1 MTKSLSRRDFLR
13 TSAAVAAPMIVP
25 ASVLAKPGRIAPS
38 DRLGIGHIGVGTM
51 GYNHVKGLLGEKS
64 VQILAVCD
72 VDKDRREFNQKA
84 VEKGYTKDTDYK
96 GCAAYNDYHE
106 LLARKDID
114 AVVIAVPDHW
124 HVAVALDA
132 MKAGKDVYC
141 EKPLTLTIG
150 EAKAI
155 IDATRKLDKVFQTG
169 SQQRS
174 DWEFQVAVN
183 MVRKGAIGKLKQII
197 VDVGG
202 PSKPCDLPEE
212 EMQPGLD
219 WDRWLGQAP
228 KRPYNSVLSPR
239 GVHTH
244 FPAWRNY
251 REYSGGMMTDWGAH
265 HFDIAQWMLG
275 MDQSGPIQI
284 LPPEDPKKDRGL
296 RYVYANGVEVIHG
309 PSGGVRAIGEEGEIL
324 VNRGKLESKPE
335 SLTAKYRAEKGL
347 KAPQGPDDFLPA
359 RPVSHKRNWLDCIKS
374 RQRPIA
380 DVEIGARSVTVC
392 HLGNLAYWNQ
402 RKLKW
407 DPEKWEFPGDAEAN
421 GWRTRERREGY
432 ALPQV

>member
-1 MTKSLSRRDFLR
+1 M
-13 TSAAVAAPMIVP
+13 AAPWVVP
-25 ASVLAKPGRIAPS
+25 ASVLGTQDKAAPS
-38 DRLGIGHIGVGTM
+38 QRLTIGFIGTGTM
-51 GYNHVKGLLGEKS
+51 GYNHVKGLVGEKS

-72 VDKDRREFNQKA
+72 VDQDRREFNQKA
-84 VEKGYTKDTDYK
+84 VEKGYSKDTEYK
-96 GCAAYNDYHE
+96 GCAVYNDYHE

-114 AVVIAVPDHW
+114 AVVIAAPDHW
-124 HVAVALDA
+124 HAAIALEA

-141 EKPLTLTIG
+141 EKPLTLTIH
-150 EAKAI
+150 EAKTL
-155 IDATRKLDKVFQTG
+155 IDATRKLGRVFQTG

-183 MVRKGAIGKLKQII
+183 MVRKGVIGKLKQII

-219 WDRWLGQAP
+219 WERWLGQAP
-228 KRPYNSVLSPR
+228 QRPYNSVLSPR

-275 MDQSGPIQI
+275 MDQSGPIEI
-284 LPPEDPKKDRGL
+284 IPPEDPKKDRGL
-296 RYVYANGVEVIHG
+296 KYVYASGVELIHG

-335 SLTAKYRAEKGL
+335 SLTAKYRGEKGI
-347 KAPQGPDDFLPA
+347 KAPQVPDEFLPT
-359 RPVSHKRNWLDCIKS
+359 RPVSHKRNWLECIKT
-374 RQRPIA
+374 RQRPIC
-380 DVEIGARSVTVC
+380 DVEVGARSVTVC
-392 HLGNLAYWNQ
+392 HLGNLAYWNR

-432 ALPQV
+432 TLPKV

>member
-1 MTKSLSRRDFLR
+1 MSRGISRREFLSA
-13 TSAAVAAPMIVP
+13 SAAAAAPLIVP
-25 ASVLAKPGRIAPS
+25 ATVFGKSGRVAPA

-51 GYNHVKGLLGEKS
+51 GYGHVKGLLGEKA
-64 VQILAVCD
+64 VQILAICD

-84 VEKGYTKDTDYK
+84 VEKGYSKDTEYK
-96 GCAAYNDYHE
+96 GCAIYNDYHE

-124 HVAVALDA
+124 HAAVALDA

-150 EAKAI
+150 EAKTL
-155 IDATRKLDKVFQTG
+155 IDAARKLEKVFQTG

-174 DWEFQVAVN
+174 EGPFRQAVEYVRSNRLGKIKQV
-183 MVRKGAIGKLKQII
+183 I
-197 VDVGG
+197 VGVGG

-219 WDRWLGQAP
+219 WDRWLGQSP

-265 HFDIAQWMLG
+265 HFDIAQWILD
-275 MDQSGPIQI
+275 MDKSGPVEIV
-284 LPPEDPKKDRGL
+284 PPEDPKAQLGV
-296 RYVYANGVEVIHG
+296 RYVYANGAEIVHG
-309 PSGGVRAIGEEGEIL
+309 NPGGVTIKGELGEIF
-324 VNRGKLESKPE
+324 VDRSKITSTPE
-335 SLTAKYRAEKGL
+335 SIL
-347 KAPQGPDDFLPA
+347 KDPLSDKDVHLPKS
-359 RPVSHKRNWLDCIKS
+359 PGHKKNWLECIKS
-374 RQRPIA
+374 RQRPIC
-380 DVEIGARSVTVC
+380 DVEVGARSVTVC
-392 HLGNLAYWNQ
+392 HLGNLAYWNH
-402 RKLKW
+402 RKLQW
-407 DPEKWEFPGDAEAN
+407 DPQAWRFVKDAEADK
-421 GWRTRERREGY
+421 WLDRERRD
-432 ALPQV
+432 PWQSPKI

>member
-1 MTKSLSRRDFLR
+1 MLRNFSRRDFLK
-13 TSAAVAAPMIVP
+13 TSAAVTAPMIVP
-25 ASVLAKPGRIAPS
+25 ASVFGTQDKAAPS
-38 DRLGIGHIGVGTM
+38 NRLGIGYIGVGTM
-51 GYNHVKGLLGEKS
+51 GYNHVRGLQNEKD
-64 VQILAVCD
+64 VQIVAVCD
-72 VDKDRREFNQKA
+72 VDKDRREFNQKT
-84 VEKGYTKDTDYK
+84 VDKGYSKDTTYK
-96 GCAAYNDYHE
+96 GCAGYNDHAE

-114 AVVIAVPDHW
+114 AVIIATPDHW
-124 HVAVALDA
+124 HAAIALDA

-141 EKPLTLTIG
+141 EKPLTLTIH
-150 EAKAI
+150 EAKTLIEA
-155 IDATRKLDKVFQTG
+155 ARKLEKVFQTG

-174 DWEFQVAVN
+174 DWEFQVAIN

-197 VDVGG
+197 VDVGN
-202 PSKPCDLPEE
+202 PSKPCDLPEQ

-228 KRPYNSVLSPR
+228 KRPYNEVLSPR

-265 HFDIAQWMLG
+265 HFDIAQAML
-275 MDQSGPIQI
+275 DADKAGPVEIH
-284 LPPEDPKKDRGL
+284 PPEDPKQDRGL
-296 RYVYANGVEVIHG
+296 RYVYARGVEVIHG
-309 PSGGVRAIGEEGEIL
+309 KSGGVRAIGESGEIL

-347 KAPQGPDDFLPA
+347 KSPQIPDEFLPA
-359 RPVSHKRNWLDCIKS
+359 KPVNHKRNWIECIKS
-374 RQRPIA
+374 RQKPIA

-392 HLGNLAYWNQ
+392 HLGNLAYWNK

-407 DPEKWEFPGDAEAN
+407 DPEKWEFPGDEEAN
-421 GWRTRERREGY
+421 KWRTRDRREGF
-432 ALPQV
+432 ALPTV

>member
-1 MTKSLSRRDFLR
+1 MRKNLTRRQFL
-13 TSAAVAAPMIVP
+13 TSTAAVAAPLIVP
-25 ASVLAKPGRIAPS
+25 ASVFGTQDKAAPS
-38 DRLGIGHIGVGTM
+38 ERLGIGHIGVGTM
-51 GYNHVKGLLGEKS
+51 GYNHVKGLLGEKTA
-64 VQILAVCD
+64 QIVAVCD
-72 VDKDRREFNQKA
+72 VDKDRREFAQKT
-84 VEKGYTKDTDYK
+84 VDKGYSKDTTFK
-96 GCAAYNDYHE
+96 GCAIYNDYHE

-114 AVVIAVPDHW
+114 AVVIAAPDHW
-124 HVAVALDA
+124 HAAIALDA
-132 MKAGKDVYC
+132 MIAGKDVYC
-141 EKPLTLTIG
+141 EKPLTLTIH
-150 EAKAI
+150 EAKTLV
-155 IDATRKLDKVFQTG
+155 DAARKLGRVFQTG

-183 MVRKGAIGKLKQII
+183 MIRKGAIGKLKQVI

-265 HFDIAQWMLG
+265 HFDITQWMIG
-275 MDQSGPIQI
+275 ADQSGPVEIH
-284 LPPEDPKKDRGL
+284 PPEEGTKDRGL
-296 RYVYANGVEVIHG
+296 KYIYANGVEVIHG
-309 PSGGVRAIGEEGEIL
+309 ASGGVRAIGETGEIL
-324 VNRGKLESKPE
+324 VNRGKLESKPD
-335 SLTAKYRAEKGL
+335 SLTLKYRAEKGL
-347 KAPQGPDDFLPA
+347 KAPQVPDEFLPA
-359 RPVSHKRNWLDCIKS
+359 KPVNHKKNFLECIKT
-374 RQRPIA
+374 REKPIA

-392 HLGNLAYWNQ
+392 HLGNLAYWNK

-421 GWRTRERREGY
+421 GWRDRERREGY
-432 ALPQV
+432 ALPKV